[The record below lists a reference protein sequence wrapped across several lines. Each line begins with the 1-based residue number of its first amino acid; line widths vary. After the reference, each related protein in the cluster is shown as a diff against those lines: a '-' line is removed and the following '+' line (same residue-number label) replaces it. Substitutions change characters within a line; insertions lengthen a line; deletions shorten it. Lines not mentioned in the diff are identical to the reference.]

1 MIETIIAGGSMMIFL
16 LACSVAALAVILDR
30 VKAYYDTGK
39 VDNRALRADVL
50 KLLQENRLQDAMT
63 LCASTPSPTSA
74 VLLTGLQSYQ
84 KLLSVKATPEA
95 IRTIIGKAMEDYYPH
110 ALHAVEKRL
119 NILSTVGNAAPLF
132 GMTGTV
138 TGMIKSFGAL
148 ATSGMDAK
156 IVGAGI
162 AEALI
167 TTAAGL
173 LIALGA
179 VIPYNL
185 FMARVEKIGL
195 EMEEAAAEM
204 VDFITM
210 QAERQASR

>member
-1 MIETIIAGGSMMIFL
+1 MIETIITGGPMMIFL
-16 LACSVAALAVILDR
+16 LVCSVAGLAVILDR
-30 VKAYYDTGK
+30 VKAYIDNGK

-50 KLLQENRLQDAMT
+50 KFLEENRLQDAMT
-63 LCASTPSPTSA
+63 LCASTSSPTSA

-95 IRTIIGKAMEDYYPH
+95 IRTIISKAMEDYYPH

-119 NILSTVGNAAPLF
+119 NILSTIGTAAPLF

-138 TGMIKSFGAL
+138 TGMIKSFSAL
-148 ATSGMDAK
+148 AASGMDAK

-185 FMARVEKIGL
+185 LMARVENIGL

>member
-1 MIETIIAGGSMMIFL
+1 MIETIISGGPMMIFL
-16 LACSVAALAVILDR
+16 LACSIAALAVILDR
-30 VKAYYDTGK
+30 VKAYYDNDQ
-39 VDNRALRADVL
+39 VDTRALRADVL
-50 KLLQENRLQDAMT
+50 ALLAENRLNNAIT
-63 LCASTPSPTSA
+63 LCASTPGPTSA
-74 VLLTGLQSYQ
+74 VLLVGLRSYE

-95 IRTIIGKAMEDYYPH
+95 VRTIVSKAMEDYYPH
-110 ALHAVEKRL
+110 ALNAVEKRL

-148 ATSGMDAK
+148 AESGMNAK
-156 IVGAGI
+156 LVGAGI

-179 VIPYNL
+179 VIPYNM

-204 VDFITM
+204 AEFITM
-210 QAERQASR
+210 QAERRASK

>member
-1 MIETIIAGGSMMIFL
+1 MIETIIAGGSMMVFL
-16 LACSVAALAVILDR
+16 LACSIVALAVILDR
-30 VKAYYDTGK
+30 LKAYYDTGK

-50 KLLQENRLQDAMT
+50 KLLQENQLQDAMT
-63 LCASTPSPTSA
+63 LCASTPSPASA

-95 IRTIIGKAMEDYYPH
+95 LRTIISKTMEDYYPH
-110 ALHAVEKRL
+110 ALNAVEKRL

-138 TGMIKSFGAL
+138 TGMITSFSAL
-148 ATSGMDAK
+148 AASGMDAK

-162 AEALI
+162 SEALI

-173 LIALGA
+173 LIALFA
-179 VIPYNL
+179 VIPYNM

-210 QAERQASR
+210 QAERQAAR

>member
-1 MIETIIAGGSMMIFL
+1 MIETMIAGGPMMLFL
-16 LACSVAALAVILDR
+16 LACSITALAVILDR
-30 VKAYYDTGK
+30 AKAYMDSGK

-50 KLLQENRLQDAMT
+50 KLLAENRLQDALT
-63 LCASTPSPTSA
+63 LCTSTPGPTSA
-74 VLLTGLQSYQ
+74 VLLVGLQSYE
-84 KLLSVKATPEA
+84 KLLSVKASSEA
-95 IRTIIGKAMEDYYPH
+95 IRMIVSKAMEDYYPH
-110 ALHAVEKRL
+110 ALNTVEKRL
-119 NILSTVGNAAPLF
+119 NILSTIGTAAPLF

-138 TGMIKSFGAL
+138 TGMIKSFSAL
-148 ATSGMDAK
+148 AASGMDAK

-167 TTAAGL
+167 TTATGL

-210 QAERQASR
+210 QAARQASK